1 MEKYSVWEDAIYS
14 VTGITPFMYNIYD
27 DNNTLLYTG
36 KAYARPNTGVI
47 EINISQIVRNY
58 LNCQFPAEAFAAN
71 EFAEG
76 QVILPNAVLG
86 FTLTNEKGTVLETYK
101 FLNCWDYKTMY
112 RFIDNTTMNFNINVP
127 VNTHT
132 ANGQYTFT
140 SVLTKTDKVRVTI
153 GSISSGAT
161 SCGYGALYYSNA
173 LGGWDS
179 FLLETPITVK
189 NSYERYTIEN
199 KWRAN
204 TLQSGTRTLN
214 NTIKETFEVKT
225 HLLTDYESKVLT
237 EQLMP
242 SNNIYL
248 HLFDE
253 DRILPVRIT
262 DTSTTLQT
270 RLNQKKKMYYKT
282 INLESNQPKQ
292 RI

>member
-58 LNCQFPAEAFAAN
+58 LNCQLPAEAFAAN

-112 RFIDNTTMNFNINVP
+112 RFIDSTTMNFNINVP

-173 LGGWDS
+173 LGGWDA
-179 FLLETPITVK
+179 FLIEGKLKKKDTYTK
-189 NSYERYTIEN
+189 YEIDNAY
-199 KWRAN
+199 RAN
-204 TLQSGTRTLN
+204 TLQYGHRTIN
-214 NTIKETFEVKT
+214 NTISETWELETQYLSDEESKRLTT
-225 HLLTDYESKVLT
+225 HLFGSTNVYFHDFIDNKV
-237 EQLMP
+237 
-242 SNNIYL
+242 Y
-248 HLFDE
+248 
-253 DRILPVRIT
+253 PVVIT
-262 DTSTTLQT
+262 DTSVECKNWK
-270 RLNQKKKMYYKT
+270 NQGKKHFIYK
-282 INLESNQPKQ
+282 INIKNAQDKQ